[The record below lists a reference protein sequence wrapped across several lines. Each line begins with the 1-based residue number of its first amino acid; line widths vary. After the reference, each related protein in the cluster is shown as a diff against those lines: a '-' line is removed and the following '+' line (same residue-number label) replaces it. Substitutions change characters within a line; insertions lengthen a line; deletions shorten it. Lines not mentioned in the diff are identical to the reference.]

1 MKFARVE
8 LLFLI
13 WIVPLLALAYLYGW
27 RKRSKILNGF
37 AKSRTL
43 ANIIPAGM
51 QRRRQLG
58 AVWVL
63 SAAVCTVV
71 AMSGPQ
77 YGFQWQ
83 KIERHG
89 IDIII
94 ALDCSHSMLA
104 TDIAPTRLD
113 RAKRE
118 IYDLLTMLQ
127 GDRIGL
133 VAFSG
138 TAYLQCPLTIDY
150 AAFYLFLD
158 VLTPDYLPVGG
169 TDLAAALQS
178 AREAFDPQSNA
189 DKAIILITDGEHT
202 GQGDP
207 LETAQAAQKAGIKI
221 FSIGVGS
228 GDGVPVPESQGG
240 FKKDAAG
247 QIVLSRLDE
256 SLLTRMAL
264 ATGGSY
270 VRSVAGDMDLETI
283 YSKQIRSKMQ
293 AAALESGRKQIW
305 ADRYQWP
312 LALAVML
319 LLLARWIPPIKRPM
333 VLFLLCAGLTVT
345 PPAVDAGPLQ
355 KGYDAYQQQ
364 DYGQALK
371 QFTDGQLQDP
381 QNPSVLY
388 NIGNAYYKLENF
400 DAAKEHYLQALSKAP
415 PELRADLL
423 YNLGNST
430 FRQGALKEAVGH
442 YEAALKLNPEDLQT
456 KENLAFAKK
465 QLEKQQQD
473 QQQDNS
479 QQQQKEQDSSQKE
492 QGQKKDQDSG
502 QQPPQQENAPHKDG
516 QQPPQQENAPH
527 KDGQQPPPENG
538 SEAGKDQQQDKAPE
552 DKNEQAQK
560 TPHQQAGKEDQ
571 NKAQSAAAQK
581 LNRLKDQPGRAI
593 MPDYQKRPV
602 EKDW

>member
-13 WIVPLLALAYLYGW
+13 WIVPLLLLAYLYGW

-37 AKSRTL
+37 AKTRTL

-58 AVWVL
+58 SVLVL

-83 KIERHG
+83 EIERQG

-94 ALDCSHSMLA
+94 ALDCSRSMLA

-127 GDRIGL
+127 GDRVGL

-138 TAYLQCPLTIDY
+138 TAFLQCPLTIDY

-178 AREAFDPQSNA
+178 AQEAFDPQSNA
-189 DKAIILITDGEHT
+189 DKAVILITDGEHT
-202 GQGDP
+202 GKADP
-207 LETAQAAQKAGIKI
+207 LEAAQAAQKAGIKL

-240 FKKDAAG
+240 FKKDTAG

-256 SLLTRMAL
+256 SVLTRMAL

-270 VRSVAGDMDLETI
+270 ARSVAGDMDLETI
-283 YSKQIRSKMQ
+283 YVKQIRSEMH
-293 AAALESGRKQIW
+293 AATLESGRKQIW

-312 LALAVML
+312 LALAVIL
-319 LLLARWIPPIKRPM
+319 LLLTRWIPPIKRPM
-333 VLFLLCAGLTVT
+333 VLFLLSAGLTVT
-345 PPAVDAGPLQ
+345 PFAAEAGPLQ

-364 DYGQALK
+364 DYDQALK
-371 QFTDGQLQDP
+371 QFIDGQLQDP
-381 QNPSVLY
+381 ENPSVLY

-415 PELRADLL
+415 PELKPDLL
-423 YNLGNST
+423 YNLGNSA

-442 YEAALKLNPEDLQT
+442 YEAALKLNPDDLQA
-456 KENLAFAKK
+456 KENLAFVKK
-465 QLEKQQQD
+465 QLEKQQQN
-473 QQQDNS
+473 QQPDNS
-479 QQQQKEQDSSQKE
+479 QQQQQKEQDSSQKE

-502 QQPPQQENAPHKDG
+502 EQPPQQENDPHKD
-516 QQPPQQENAPH
+516 E
-527 KDGQQPPPENG
+527 QPPPEYG

-552 DKNEQAQK
+552 EKDQQAQK
-560 TPHQQAGKEDQ
+560 AQNQEAGKEDQ
-571 NKAQSAAAQK
+571 NKAQSAASQM
-581 LNRLKDQPGRAI
+581 LNRLKDQPGRAM